1 MGERRVAAILDVDGT
16 LVDSNY
22 QHALAWYRA
31 FRELEI
37 VLPVWR
43 PHRHVG
49 MGGDKFV
56 AAVAGVE
63 VEKRLGDRLRERWEA
78 LFDQLLP
85 EVAAL
90 KGSRELIQGL
100 KRRELT
106 VVLASSA
113 IERHL
118 DAFVAKLGVRDLVD
132 AWTTKDDVEASK
144 PDPDLVQAALDKAE
158 TDGAAFMIG
167 DTPWDCE
174 AAQRAGIACV
184 CVMTGGFSDTELR
197 EAGAA
202 DVFESMHE
210 LLGALDRLLDRLP
223 LARS

>member
-1 MGERRVAAILDVDGT
+1 MGAGRVAAILDVDGT

-37 VLPVWR
+37 VVPVWR
-43 PHRHVG
+43 LHRHVG

-56 AAVAGVE
+56 AAVAGGE
-63 VEKRLGDRLRERWEA
+63 VEKRCGDRLRERWEA

-90 KGSRELIQGL
+90 EGSRELIQDL
-100 KRRELT
+100 KRREMT

-118 DAFVAKLGVRDLVD
+118 DAFVEKLGVRDLVD
-132 AWTTKDDVEASK
+132 AWTTKDDVEVSK
-144 PDPDLVQAALDKAE
+144 PDPDLVQAALAKA
-158 TDGAAFMIG
+158 DAADDAFMVG

-174 AAQRAGIACV
+174 AARRAGIACV
-184 CVMTGGFSDTELR
+184 CVMTGGFSAPELR
-197 EAGAA
+197 ESGASE
-202 DVFESMHE
+202 VFESMPE
-210 LLGALDRLLDRLP
+210 LLGALDRFA
-223 LARS
+223 LAGSLG

>member
-1 MGERRVAAILDVDGT
+1 
-16 LVDSNY
+16 
-22 QHALAWYRA
+22 
-31 FRELEI
+31 
-37 VLPVWR
+37 
-43 PHRHVG
+43 

-63 VEKRLGDRLRERWEA
+63 VEKRFGDRLRDRWEA

-90 KGSRELIQGL
+90 EGSRELIHDL
-100 KRRELT
+100 KRREVT

-118 DAFVAKLGVRDLVD
+118 DAFVEKLGVRDLVD
-132 AWTTKDDVEASK
+132 ARTTKDDVEASK
-144 PDPDLVQAALDKAE
+144 PDPDLVQAALAQTEADE
-158 TDGAAFMIG
+158 AFMVG

-174 AAQRAGIACV
+174 AARRAGITCV
-184 CVMTGGFSDTELR
+184 CVMTGGFSDPELR

-202 DVFESMHE
+202 EVFGSMYE
-210 LLGALDRLLDRLP
+210 LLGALDRHA
-223 LARS
+223 LAGSLG